1 MKRLILA
8 AILVLAL
15 SFSAFG
21 AVQDF
26 GRFSMNILD
35 GWTAQT
41 QDPNV
46 IVTKNDNM
54 AQLVITIASTR
65 GASLEDVAKSIA
77 ADDLAAS
84 GFKDVTAPVA
94 DSDGDWS
101 FTAVNP
107 NGANTHVLVTGADG
121 EFCAF
126 TTTIAQGAE
135 AAGAEIKTMLGT
147 LAVK

>member
-1 MKRLILA
+1 MKRLALA
-8 AILVLAL
+8 AILILAF

-26 GRFSMNILD
+26 GRFTLNVLD
-35 GWTAQT
+35 GWTAQH
-41 QDPNV
+41 QEPNV
-46 IVTKNDNM
+46 VVTKNDNM
-54 AQLVITIASTR
+54 AQLVITVASTG
-65 GASLEDVAKSIA
+65 GASLEDVAKAIA
-77 ADDLAAS
+77 ADLSGS
-84 GFKDVTAPVA
+84 GFKDITTPAA
-94 DSDGDWS
+94 DSDGDYS
-101 FTAVNP
+101 FNAVNP

-135 AAGAEIKTMLGT
+135 AAGAEIKTMLDT